1 MAEVSIRDAI
11 RQVAENPE
19 PATDIVLDVP
29 VSELVARTLYDIA
42 NDPNTRVRGAL
53 SRSRRAQKIIAN
65 RTAGLRKAGTRPAT
79 QKVVEVEFV
88 DLTQGVLE

>member
-1 MAEVSIRDAI
+1 MGKMSIREALLH
-11 RQVAENPE
+11 VVNHPE
-19 PATDIVLDVP
+19 PDTDIVLDVP

-79 QKVVEVEFV
+79 QKVVDVAFV